1 MNNTL
6 LNNTL
11 EEEREGFKVDSL
23 ESATWCFRKLR
34 AIAEKEAEIKTV
46 AEEEINRINDWK
58 EKELDQYAKDKEY
71 FNYLLEEFYR
81 EERAK
86 DKKFKL
92 STPYGKVSSRKATK
106 WIYEDENS
114 LLEYLKNNE
123 VSCIRVK
130 EEINKTDLKK
140 VFKNGV
146 NQETGEILPF
156 VRIEEEESISIKVD

>member
-1 MNNTL
+1 M
-6 LNNTL
+6 
-11 EEEREGFKVDSL
+11 ER
-23 ESATWCFRKLR
+23 
-34 AIAEKEAEIKTV
+34 
-46 AEEEINRINDWK
+46 
-58 EKELDQYAKDKEY
+58 KELDQYAKDKEY

-81 EERAK
+81 GEKAK

-140 VFKNGV
+140 LFKNGV

-156 VRIEEEESISIKVD
+156 VRIEEEESISIKVE